1 MVPRRGRIIGV
12 TERRMAFAQSH
23 PELDPA
29 VLDDAF
35 ERSSRID
42 AALDK
47 YGRFAPSIPL
57 DDSQL
62 TCQPVLAQ
70 LGAITRDELSAIQN
84 DELLRSVRLV
94 LMLLGYRTVSE
105 LLADDHNVFIDP
117 YSALLS
123 VHARIGTGNVF
134 SPNVRIDAESDALRI
149 GDGNRFFEGT
159 RIEATDGGRVSIGA
173 DNEFGPHAVALL
185 ANRHDAVITVGSR
198 VRLIGRIDLAGAS
211 TLGDGSQ
218 ILGDVTAVNVSL
230 VGGGSHRDPDP
241 DLRGAVLKG
250 RGRATGLT
258 LARGHVINADGSF
271 ATAAVEAQSV
281 YHPRPAVD

>member
-1 MVPRRGRIIGV
+1 M
-12 TERRMAFAQSH
+12 TET
-23 PELDPA
+23 
-29 VLDDAF
+29 
-35 ERSSRID
+35 
-42 AALDK
+42 
-47 YGRFAPSIPL
+47 PL
-57 DDSQL
+57 AYAD
-62 TCQPVLAQ
+62 
-70 LGAITRDELSAIQN
+70 R
-84 DELLRSVRLV
+84 VRT
-94 LMLLGYRTVSE
+94 LLGYRTVSE
-105 LLADDHNVFIDP
+105 LIADDRNVFIDP

-185 ANRHDAVITVGSR
+185 ANRHDAVITVVSR

-258 LARGHVINADGSF
+258 LARGHVINADGDF